1 MKKILIAL
9 LSLAMLFSFV
19 ACDNSSNTPA
29 GDEEQTQGPVIS
41 DTQIATIA
49 SAISSMVEGSTS
61 GTNFS
66 TIAINALSG
75 NLLDTNGDPIKD
87 VTISDDYTTISKV
100 IKLEDGIEG
109 YTDDTQVTI
118 TLKGVD
124 ITPNAAA
131 TENKVIRLSGYEYK
145 FSTTGIDSNENVAVL
160 EGTISGTVV
169 GDGSTAGIVTVTR
182 STGKVSQVA
191 VTAPSKYLLP
201 EKADGIKVTLG
212 DEPVDSA
219 KLFALLNNK
228 VPASSAKAE
237 TYASYIKAQQLAA
250 KKLMNSVVA
259 DVILGDDFTTIITDF
274 IAPNV
279 GTLTYADGTASTKAT
294 ASVSYTVPAAANY
307 ILAGDSQS
315 VKVNQL
321 TVEFAAAAAGATS
334 GEFVPKTF
342 TISGT
347 FAVYGDTTGT
357 KLSEDFEEIVLEGV
371 TGTITSSDAKITAT
385 GGKFTA
391 FTGTNTYAVAPA
403 TDKGSVTADILTE
416 AGPALVGTGAD
427 TKLAPLGEVVLE
439 YPTTESLV

>member
-1 MKKILIAL
+1 MKKVMIAL

-75 NLLDTNGDPIKD
+75 NLLDANGDPIKD

-201 EKADGIKVTLG
+201 EKSDGIPYWG
-212 DEPVDSA
+212 R
-219 KLFALLNNK
+219 LL
-228 VPASSAKAE
+228 
-237 TYASYIKAQQLAA
+237 L
-250 KKLMNSVVA
+250 
-259 DVILGDDFTTIITDF
+259 
-274 IAPNV
+274 
-279 GTLTYADGTASTKAT
+279 
-294 ASVSYTVPAAANY
+294 
-307 ILAGDSQS
+307 
-315 VKVNQL
+315 
-321 TVEFAAAAAGATS
+321 
-334 GEFVPKTF
+334 
-342 TISGT
+342 
-347 FAVYGDTTGT
+347 
-357 KLSEDFEEIVLEGV
+357 
-371 TGTITSSDAKITAT
+371 
-385 GGKFTA
+385 
-391 FTGTNTYAVAPA
+391 
-403 TDKGSVTADILTE
+403 
-416 AGPALVGTGAD
+416 
-427 TKLAPLGEVVLE
+427 
-439 YPTTESLV
+439 

>member
-1 MKKILIAL
+1 MSKFNFFGNISGQNVIINGDDIIINGKH
-9 LSLAMLFSFV
+9 V
-19 ACDNSSNTPA
+19 NT
-29 GDEEQTQGPVIS
+29 S
-41 DTQIATIA
+41 DTGEEINEIRKAPRQIKKLYVTSNVRVNIY
-49 SAISSMVEGSTS
+49 EGH
-61 GTNFS
+61 
-66 TIAINALSG
+66 
-75 NLLDTNGDPIKD
+75 
-87 VTISDDYTTISKV
+87 
-100 IKLEDGIEG
+100 
-109 YTDDTQVTI
+109 
-118 TLKGVD
+118 
-124 ITPNAAA
+124 
-131 TENKVIRLSGYEYK
+131 
-145 FSTTGIDSNENVAVL
+145 ENV
-160 EGTISGTVV
+160 
-169 GDGSTAGIVTVTR
+169 
-182 STGKVSQVA
+182 
-191 VTAPSKYLLP
+191 
-201 EKADGIKVTLG
+201 
-212 DEPVDSA
+212 
-219 KLFALLNNK
+219 
-228 VPASSAKAE
+228 
-237 TYASYIKAQQLAA
+237 
-250 KKLMNSVVA
+250 
-259 DVILGDDFTTIITDF
+259 II
-274 IAPNV
+274 AR
-279 GTLTYADGTASTKAT
+279 LHGTASTKAT
-294 ASVSYTVPAAANY
+294 ASVSYAVPAAANY